1 MAISRRHFVAGS
13 AFGASAL
20 AFGLGGSRAFA
31 QDTVELDFPYL
42 WTGPEAEAL
51 QAIVDDFNAS
61 QDAIQVRGVSNPD
74 MQRMLAQMSARN
86 GFDISDAFDSNIGPW
101 AAAGAI
107 MPLDDLISSAGYDT
121 ADFIPSIMDR
131 MKFDDKIYAM
141 PIAVHTNML
150 MFNEALLDE
159 AGLKPPKTTE
169 DLQAAIE
176 ALTKVDDNGRITQL
190 GMNQPDFVSFA
201 YYFGGQWIDEN
212 LQPTA
217 NHEGNVAALTFW
229 VENVLKKYGV
239 DEIKRFQSG
248 FGEYASPQN
257 PFYTGKVAMVAD
269 GEWQARFIQQYAPDL
284 AWGATYMPIPAD
296 KPELERTAALSASMF
311 FIPSNC
317 SDPEAAWTFM
327 EHLISPEPMRDF
339 TLALANLP
347 ARSSLL
353 EDEAYAEIPGMNY
366 WLESLTSEN
375 LKFMPATSWG
385 QEYSTEIT
393 STMEQIINLNKEPQE
408 ALDELQEK
416 ALGIAG

>member
-1 MAISRRHFVAGS
+1 
-13 AFGASAL
+13 
-20 AFGLGGSRAFA
+20 
-31 QDTVELDFPYL
+31 
-42 WTGPEAEAL
+42 
-51 QAIVDDFNAS
+51 
-61 QDAIQVRGVSNPD
+61 
-74 MQRMLAQMSARN
+74 
-86 GFDISDAFDSNIGPW
+86 
-101 AAAGAI
+101 
-107 MPLDDLISSAGYDT
+107 
-121 ADFIPSIMDR
+121 
-131 MKFDDKIYAM
+131 
-141 PIAVHTNML
+141 
-150 MFNEALLDE
+150 
-159 AGLKPPKTTE
+159 
-169 DLQAAIE
+169 
-176 ALTKVDDNGRITQL
+176 
-190 GMNQPDFVSFA
+190 
-201 YYFGGQWIDEN
+201 
-212 LQPTA
+212 
-217 NHEGNVAALTFW
+217 
-229 VENVLKKYGV
+229 
-239 DEIKRFQSG
+239 
-248 FGEYASPQN
+248 EYASPQN